1 MQVIINGEHQTTDDA
16 TTVAGLL
23 VLLDI
28 DPDTA
33 RGIAVALNERI
44 IRQPEWAVRMLR
56 EGDRVE
62 VVTAQQGG

>member
-1 MQVIINGEHQTTDDA
+1 MQLIINGENKTADDA

-23 VLLDI
+23 ASLDI

-44 IRQPEWAVRMLR
+44 VRQPEWAVRMLR